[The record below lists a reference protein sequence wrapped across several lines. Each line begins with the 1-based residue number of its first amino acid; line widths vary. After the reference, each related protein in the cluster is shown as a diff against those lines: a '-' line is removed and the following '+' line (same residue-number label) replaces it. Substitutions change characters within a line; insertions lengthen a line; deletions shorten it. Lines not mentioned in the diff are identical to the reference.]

1 MTSNVPKARELLQNA
16 LTYDMPD
23 DVRAIVNE
31 ALGMM
36 KRTYSKPKTRTE
48 SRRVTRAMAEN
59 VLRYYRNNPDQSCR
73 AIGQVFRINQGRVS
87 EIIARGHEGLRHY
100 P

>member
-36 KRTYSKPKTRTE
+36 KHE
-48 SRRVTRAMAEN
+48 
-59 VLRYYRNNPDQSCR
+59 
-73 AIGQVFRINQGRVS
+73 RI
-87 EIIARGHEGLRHY
+87 
-100 P
+100 